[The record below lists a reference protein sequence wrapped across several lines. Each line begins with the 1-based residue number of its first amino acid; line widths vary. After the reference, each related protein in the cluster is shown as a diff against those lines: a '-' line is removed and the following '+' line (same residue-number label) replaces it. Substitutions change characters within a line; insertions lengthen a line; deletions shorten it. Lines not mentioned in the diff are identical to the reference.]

1 MDQRLIS
8 TILALL
14 LSLSQAHP
22 LVDLGS
28 EADDSPL
35 ISIQI
40 DDPDDVDITTMI
52 LQSNNGSSEMLMEGD
67 MVVSNT
73 RNAMKCWNNQCLWRK
88 SSDGLVEVP
97 YTVSNEFPYYQKK
110 RIENAMKT
118 FNTETCIR
126 FVPRSSQRDFISI
139 ESRDGCYSYLGRT
152 GGKQVVSLAR
162 YGCVYHGIIQHELN
176 HALGFY
182 HEHTRSDRDEYVKIN
197 WENVAPH
204 TIYNF
209 QTQDTNNLNTPYDYT
224 SIMHYGRTAFSTN
237 GMDTITPVPNPN
249 KSIGQRRSMSM
260 GDILRINKLYSCC
273 EREKLEDYRFLTAR
287 VEC

>member
-14 LSLSQAHP
+14 LSLSQAHH

-35 ISIQI
+35 ISVQTE
-40 DDPDDVDITTMI
+40 DPDDLDITARI
-52 LQSNNGSSEMLMEGD
+52 LQSNNGSSEILMEGD
-67 MVVSNT
+67 MIVSNT
-73 RNAMKCWNNQCLWRK
+73 RNAINCWNNQCLWRK

-97 YTVSNEFPYYQKK
+97 YTVSNEFSYYHKK
-110 RIENAMKT
+110 RIENAMET

-182 HEHTRSDRDEYVKIN
+182 HEHTRSDRDEYVRIN

-209 QTQDTNNLNTPYDYT
+209 QEQDTNNLNTPYDYT

-237 GMDTITPVPNPN
+237 GLDTITPVPNPN
-249 KSIGQRRSMSM
+249 QSIGQRRSMSK
-260 GDILRINKLYSCC
+260 GDILRINKLYSC
-273 EREKLEDYRFLTAR
+273 
-287 VEC
+287 